1 MRRSTE
7 IADARSGRGRAAAGA
22 ARFDAGEREPAGYL
36 RVGVVLPAPGDGGVG
51 KTMFALSE
59 ELAARGRSVDV
70 LLLRQYGCRPEF
82 PAGARLFVV
91 RGLRRPRQIAPA
103 LRDRRPSAAYRPGPL
118 ASAREWIALRFR
130 HPEARVSLRAARDAL
145 AVAAYAR
152 AARPAALVSAGA
164 AANLAALLGGRAAR
178 VPVAATVHVAIAE
191 GYDAPAQARARA
203 LYPRAQAVIGVS
215 RSVAGQATAM
225 LGLDPDR
232 VHAIYNGVRADDIRR
247 RSAEPPAHP
256 WFSGGG
262 PPVVLSVGRFA
273 PQKDHPTLV
282 EAFAR
287 VRRRRVA
294 RLVVMG
300 ASAARDRRALRTC
313 ALLHG
318 VGEDV
323 DAVDFDANPFR
334 YMRRAAVFAL
344 SSRWEGLGLG
354 LLEALACGTPVVSTD
369 APFGPAEILGG
380 GRWGALVPVGDAD
393 ALAEALGRA
402 LAGERPAAAALRARA
417 AEFGVD
423 RMVDAYERLLAE
435 VAAKGVE

>member
-7 IADARSGRGRAAAGA
+7 IADVQSGCGRAAADA
-22 ARFDAGEREPAGYL
+22 ARFGAGERERAGRL
-36 RVGVVLPAPGDGGVG
+36 RIGVVLPAPGDGGVG

-59 ELAARGRSVDV
+59 ELAARGHGVDV

-82 PAGARLFVV
+82 PAGARLFII
-91 RGLRRPRQIAPA
+91 RGLRPPRQIAPA
-103 LRDRRPSAAYRPGPL
+103 LRGRRPTAAYRPGPL
-118 ASAREWIALRFR
+118 ASAREWLALRFR

-145 AVAAYAR
+145 AVETYAR
-152 AARPAALVSAGA
+152 AARPAVLVSAGA

-178 VPVAATVHVAIAE
+178 VPVAATVHVAIAK
-191 GYDAPAQARARA
+191 GYDAAARARARA
-203 LYPRAQAVIGVS
+203 LYPRARAVIGVS
-215 RSVAGQATAM
+215 RSVAEQAAAM
-225 LGLDPDR
+225 LGLDRAR
-232 VHAIYNGVRADDIRR
+232 VHAVYNGVRADDIRR

-256 WFSGGG
+256 WFSGDG

-273 PQKDHPTLV
+273 PQKDHPMLV

-287 VRRRRVA
+287 VRRRRAA
-294 RLVVMG
+294 RLAVMG
-300 ASAARDRRALRTC
+300 ASSARDRRALRAC
-313 ALLHG
+313 ALRHG

-344 SSRWEGLGLG
+344 SSRWEGLGLA

-393 ALAEALGRA
+393 ALAEALGRV
-402 LAGERPAAAALRARA
+402 LAGDRPAAAALQARA
-417 AEFGVD
+417 TEFGMN
-423 RMVDAYERLLAE
+423 RMADAYECLLAE
-435 VAAKGVE
+435 VAAKGME